1 MLSKQI
7 IEYCENNF
15 QSSAQILK
23 KIFEYKK
30 FLLSENLKMNLIGK
44 NTEDD
49 FDQRHILDCIQIH
62 NYIGDPNLRI
72 LDLGTG
78 AGLPGILLSI
88 LGFKNMHL
96 VEKSPK
102 KSNFLNNCKSL
113 LGIEFTVHNN
123 LIEKL
128 KTTKFDTV
136 VARAFAPI
144 VKIISATKNI
154 TDSKTKYI
162 LLKGKSYFNELE
174 FVDQSKYDWKLYP
187 SLTSDESKIVVIQ
200 SKWLSLLQ
208 IKKEG

>member
-78 AGLPGILLSI
+78 AGLPGVLLSI

-200 SKWLSLLQ
+200 SK
-208 IKKEG
+208 

>member
-7 IEYCENNF
+7 IQYCENHF
-15 QSSAQILK
+15 QGSAQILK

-44 NTEDD
+44 STEDD

-62 NYIGDPNLRI
+62 NYIGDPKLRI
-72 LDLGTG
+72 LDVGSG

-102 KSNFLNNCKSL
+102 KSIFLNNCKSR

-123 LIEKL
+123 LIETL
-128 KTTKFDTV
+128 KITKFDTV

-144 VKIISATKNI
+144 VKIISATKKI

-174 FVDQSKYDWKLYP
+174 LVDQSKYDWKLYP
-187 SLTSDESKIVVIQ
+187 SLTSDESKIVVIH
-200 SKWLSLLQ
+200 SK
-208 IKKEG
+208 

>member
-7 IEYCENNF
+7 IQYCENNF
-15 QSSAQILK
+15 LSSSQILK

-44 NTEDD
+44 STEDD

-62 NYIGDPNLRI
+62 NFISDTNFRI
-72 LDLGTG
+72 LDVGTG
-78 AGLPGILLSI
+78 AGLPGVLLSI
-88 LGFKNMHL
+88 LGFRNMHL

-102 KSNFLNNCKSL
+102 KSNFLNNCKSR

-128 KTTKFDTV
+128 KTTKFDAV

-144 VKIISATKNI
+144 VKIIAVTKNI
-154 TDSKTKYI
+154 TDRKTKYI
-162 LLKGKSYFNELE
+162 LLKGKSYLNELE
-174 FVDQSKYDWKLYP
+174 SVDQSKYDWELYP
-187 SLTSDESKIVVIQ
+187 SLTSQESKIIVIN
-200 SKWLSLLQ
+200 SK
-208 IKKEG
+208 

>member
-7 IEYCENNF
+7 IQYCENNF

-30 FLLSENLKMNLIGK
+30 LLLSENLKMNLIGK
-44 NTEDD
+44 STEND

-62 NYIGDPNLRI
+62 HYISDTNVRI
-72 LDLGTG
+72 LDVGTG

-102 KSNFLNNCKSL
+102 KSDFLNNCKSR
-113 LGIEFTVHNN
+113 LGIEFTLHNN

-128 KTTKFDTV
+128 KITKFDTV

-144 VKIISATKNI
+144 VRIISATKNI

-162 LLKGKSYFNELE
+162 LLKGKSYLNELE
-174 FVDQSKYDWKLYP
+174 FVDQRKYSWQLYP
-187 SLTSDESKIVVIQ
+187 SLTSNESKIVVIY
-200 SKWLSLLQ
+200 SK
-208 IKKEG
+208 

>member
-200 SKWLSLLQ
+200 SK
-208 IKKEG
+208 

>member
-1 MLSKQI
+1 MLSRQI
-7 IEYCENNF
+7 IQYCENNF
-15 QSSAQILK
+15 QGSAQILK

-44 NTEDD
+44 STEGD

-72 LDLGTG
+72 LDVGSG

-102 KSNFLNNCKSL
+102 KSNFLNNCKSR

-128 KTTKFDTV
+128 KITKFDTV
-136 VARAFAPI
+136 VSRAFAPI
-144 VKIISATKNI
+144 VKIISATKKI
-154 TDSKTKYI
+154 TDTKTKYI

-174 FVDQSKYDWKLYP
+174 FVDQSKYDWKLYS
-187 SLTSDESKIVVIQ
+187 SLTSDESKIVVIH
-200 SKWLSLLQ
+200 SK
-208 IKKEG
+208 

>member
-1 MLSKQI
+1 MLSRQI
-7 IEYCENNF
+7 IQYCENNF
-15 QSSAQILK
+15 QSSAQILN
-23 KIFEYKK
+23 KIFEYKR

-44 NTEDD
+44 STEDD

-62 NYIGDPNLRI
+62 NYIGDSNLRI
-72 LDLGTG
+72 LDVGTG

-102 KSNFLNNCKSL
+102 KSNFLNNCKSR

-174 FVDQSKYDWKLYP
+174 FVDQSKYDCKLYP
-187 SLTSDESKIVVIQ
+187 SLTSHESKIVVIH
-200 SKWLSLLQ
+200 SK
-208 IKKEG
+208 

>member
-1 MLSKQI
+1 LLNRQI
-7 IEYCENNF
+7 IQYCENHF
-15 QSSAQILK
+15 QGSAQILK

-44 NTEDD
+44 STEDD

-62 NYIGDPNLRI
+62 NYISDFNIRI
-72 LDLGTG
+72 LDVGTG
-78 AGLPGILLSI
+78 AGLPGVLLSI

-102 KSNFLNNCKSL
+102 KSNFLNNCKL
-113 LGIEFTVHNN
+113 RLGIKFTVHNN

-144 VKIISATKNI
+144 GKIIAVTKNI
-154 TDSKTKYI
+154 TDSKTQYV
-162 LLKGKSYFNELE
+162 LLKGKSYINELE
-174 FVDQSKYDWKLYP
+174 AVDQNKYDWQLHP
-187 SLTSDESKIVVIQ
+187 SLTSNESKIVVIN
-200 SKWLSLLQ
+200 SK
-208 IKKEG
+208 

>member
-187 SLTSDESKIVVIQ
+187 SLTSNESKIVVIN
-200 SKWLSLLQ
+200 SK
-208 IKKEG
+208 

>member
-7 IEYCENNF
+7 IQYCENNF
-15 QSSAQILK
+15 QSSAQIIK

-44 NTEDD
+44 STEND

-62 NYIGDPNLRI
+62 NYISDSNTRI
-72 LDLGTG
+72 LDAGTG
-78 AGLPGILLSI
+78 AGLPGVLLSI

-102 KSNFLNNCKSL
+102 KSNFLNNCKL
-113 LGIEFTVHNN
+113 RLGIEFTVHNN

-128 KTTKFDTV
+128 KTTKFDTI

-144 VKIISATKNI
+144 VKIIAVTKNI
-154 TDSKTKYI
+154 TDSKTQYV
-162 LLKGKSYFNELE
+162 LLKGKSYINELE
-174 FVDQSKYDWKLYP
+174 AVDQSKYDWQLHP
-187 SLTSDESKIVVIQ
+187 SLTSNESKIVVIN
-200 SKWLSLLQ
+200 SK
-208 IKKEG
+208 

>member
-1 MLSKQI
+1 MLSRQI
-7 IEYCENNF
+7 IQYCENNF

-44 NTEDD
+44 STEDD

-72 LDLGTG
+72 LDVGSG

-96 VEKSPK
+96 VEKSTK
-102 KSNFLNNCKSL
+102 KSNFLNNCKSR

-128 KTTKFDTV
+128 KITKFDTV

-144 VKIISATKNI
+144 VKIISATKKI
-154 TDSKTKYI
+154 TDTKTKYI

-174 FVDQSKYDWKLYP
+174 IVDQSKYDWKLYP
-187 SLTSDESKIVVIQ
+187 SLTSDVSKIIVIN
-200 SKWLSLLQ
+200 SK
-208 IKKEG
+208 

>member
-1 MLSKQI
+1 
-7 IEYCENNF
+7 
-15 QSSAQILK
+15 
-23 KIFEYKK
+23 
-30 FLLSENLKMNLIGK
+30 MNLIGK
-44 NTEDD
+44 STEDD
-49 FDQRHILDCIQIH
+49 FDQRHILDCIQIY
-62 NYIGDPNLRI
+62 NYIGNPNLRI
-72 LDLGTG
+72 LDVGSG

-102 KSNFLNNCKSL
+102 KSDFLNNCKSR

-128 KTTKFDTV
+128 KITKFDTV

-144 VKIISATKNI
+144 VKIISATKKI

-187 SLTSDESKIVVIQ
+187 SLTSDESKIVVIH
-200 SKWLSLLQ
+200 SK
-208 IKKEG
+208 

>member
-7 IEYCENNF
+7 IQYCEDNF

-23 KIFEYKK
+23 NIIEYKK
-30 FLLSENLKMNLIGK
+30 FLLSENLRMNLIGK
-44 NTEDD
+44 STEDD

-62 NYIGDPNLRI
+62 NYISDFNIRI
-72 LDLGTG
+72 LDVGTG
-78 AGLPGILLSI
+78 AGLPGVLLSI

-102 KSNFLNNCKSL
+102 KSNFLNNCKTR
-113 LGIEFTVHNN
+113 LGINFTVHNN

-144 VKIISATKNI
+144 VKIIEVTKNI
-154 TDSKTKYI
+154 TDSKTRYI
-162 LLKGKSYFNELE
+162 LLKGKSYMNELE
-174 FVDQSKYDWKLYP
+174 AIDKSKYDWQLNP
-187 SLTSDESKIVVIQ
+187 SLTSDVSKIVVIN
-200 SKWLSLLQ
+200 SK
-208 IKKEG
+208 

>member
-7 IEYCENNF
+7 IQYCEDNF
-15 QSSAQILK
+15 QNSAQILK

-44 NTEDD
+44 STEDD

-62 NYIGDPNLRI
+62 NYISDSNTRI
-72 LDLGTG
+72 LDVGTG
-78 AGLPGILLSI
+78 AGLPGVLLSI

-102 KSNFLNNCKSL
+102 KSNFLNNCKL
-113 LGIEFTVHNN
+113 RLGIKFTVHNN

-144 VKIISATKNI
+144 VKIIAVTKNI
-154 TDSKTKYI
+154 TDSKTQYV
-162 LLKGKSYFNELE
+162 LLKGKSYIKELE
-174 FVDQSKYDWKLYP
+174 AVDQSKYDWQLHP
-187 SLTSDESKIVVIQ
+187 SLTSNESKIVVIN
-200 SKWLSLLQ
+200 SK
-208 IKKEG
+208 

>member
-7 IEYCENNF
+7 IQYCENNF
-15 QSSAQILK
+15 QNSAQILK

-44 NTEDD
+44 STEDD

-72 LDLGTG
+72 LDVGTG

-96 VEKSPK
+96 VEKSAK
-102 KSNFLNNCKSL
+102 KSNFLNRCKL
-113 LGIEFTVHNN
+113 RLGIEFTVHNDV
-123 LIEKL
+123 IEKL
-128 KTTKFDTV
+128 KTSKFEAV

-144 VKIISATKNI
+144 VKIISATKYI
-154 TDSKTKYI
+154 TDSKTRYI

-174 FVDQSKYDWKLYP
+174 FVDQSKYDWQLYP
-187 SLTSDESKIVVIQ
+187 SLTSNESKIVVIH
-200 SKWLSLLQ
+200 SK
-208 IKKEG
+208 

>member
-7 IEYCENNF
+7 IQYCENNF
-15 QSSAQILK
+15 QSSAQIIK

-44 NTEDD
+44 STEND

-62 NYIGDPNLRI
+62 NYISDFNIRI
-72 LDLGTG
+72 LDVGTG
-78 AGLPGILLSI
+78 AGLPGVLLSI

-102 KSNFLNNCKSL
+102 KSNFLNNCKL
-113 LGIEFTVHNN
+113 RLGIEFTVHNN

-128 KTTKFDTV
+128 KTTKFDIV

-144 VKIISATKNI
+144 VKIITVTKNI
-154 TDSKTKYI
+154 THSNTQYV
-162 LLKGKSYFNELE
+162 LLKGKSYINELE
-174 FVDQSKYDWKLYP
+174 AVDQSKYDWQLYP
-187 SLTSDESKIVVIQ
+187 SLTSNESKIVVIN
-200 SKWLSLLQ
+200 SK
-208 IKKEG
+208 

>member
-1 MLSKQI
+1 MLSRQI
-7 IEYCENNF
+7 IQYCENNF

-44 NTEDD
+44 STEDD

-62 NYIGDPNLRI
+62 NYIGDHNLRV
-72 LDLGTG
+72 LDVGSG

-102 KSNFLNNCKSL
+102 KSDFLNNCKSR

-128 KTTKFDTV
+128 KITKFDTV

-144 VKIISATKNI
+144 VKIISATKKI

-162 LLKGKSYFNELE
+162 LLKGRSYLNELE
-174 FVDQSKYDWKLYP
+174 FVDQSKYSWQLYP
-187 SLTSDESKIVVIQ
+187 SLTSNESKIVVIH
-200 SKWLSLLQ
+200 SK
-208 IKKEG
+208 